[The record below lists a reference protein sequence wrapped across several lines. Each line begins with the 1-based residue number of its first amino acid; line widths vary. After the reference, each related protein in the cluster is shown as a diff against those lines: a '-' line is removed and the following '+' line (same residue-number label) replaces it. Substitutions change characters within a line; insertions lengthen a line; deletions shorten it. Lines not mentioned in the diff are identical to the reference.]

1 MLLLSVL
8 LGSHSIGQE
17 VVYLVSSY
25 VLCIIPCPLGD
36 PGFGSPHDL
45 ILLIGLP
52 SGITPDHWCAHEFHL
67 QVAQRTDRYLDLSFI
82 ICSLHAE
89 HYSHSLEPR
98 FMGCPNLHLF
108 KLGPFCQSQTINIYV
123 LSLKLFKKRS

>member
-1 MLLLSVL
+1 MCTSSAIYANVLLLSVL

-25 VLCIIPCPLGD
+25 VLHLPCLLGD

-67 QVAQRTDRYLDLSFI
+67 Q
-82 ICSLHAE
+82 LHNGQIAT
-89 HYSHSLEPR
+89 STSPL
-98 FMGCPNLHLF
+98 LF
-108 KLGPFCQSQTINIYV
+108 V
-123 LSLKLFKKRS
+123 LSR